1 MGGAAPAPAASDE
14 VSSDDPS
21 RPGSGSGSRA
31 ARRPNRPAWGS
42 GGRRALLAALIVGG
56 ALRLLWVIWATRSP
70 VFPTDPSEYLR
81 IALEL
86 SEGRSPTF
94 GGVGGPSAYWSPGYP
109 FVLAPFVWFADRTGL
124 LSPAFAAS
132 LVNVVAGTLTIWLT
146 ALLAE
151 RWIGVRAKLPAAWL
165 VALAPS
171 LIYYTS
177 TAHTETAFT
186 PVLLGA
192 YVLTG
197 SRTQDVPNRHWL
209 LIGLLVGL
217 GVLFRAP
224 GIIGLAAPLLALRVR
239 RGSWRAAWRDAARAT
254 GLVLVGAAVLL
265 VPWTI
270 RNGVQVGIWSP
281 GSTSNASAL
290 CFGHNDDISASWTK
304 SLANRNLQVE
314 CFQGSPYDRPSA
326 YPANGQEV
334 PEGVGEVPVDE
345 VRWYQDRVGDA
356 VEWAVSHP
364 VQEVKLTAAKVWET
378 WSDEGRVVEAARNY
392 QSATWAGGWM
402 RPLGTL
408 ANLWLWGV
416 GALALAGLA
425 VVPACRRALP
435 IWVPI
440 VLFTLAIVA
449 ALAQPHYRFP
459 VMPLVAVLAAG
470 FLARRHLDEPGPG
483 DDADRVPGATQT
495 TTTSGARS

>member
-1 MGGAAPAPAASDE
+1 MAGPAGAPPAAE
-14 VSSDDPS
+14 APSSEGGV
-21 RPGSGSGSRA
+21 RRA
-31 ARRPNRPAWGS
+31 A
-42 GGRRALLAALIVGG
+42 GRRAVLLAVVVGG
-56 ALRLLWVIWATRSP
+56 LIRLAWVIWATRSP

-132 LVNVVAGTLTIWLT
+132 LVNVAAGMLTIWLT

-151 RWIGVRAKLPAAWL
+151 RWIGSPAKVTAAWL
-165 VALAPS
+165 VALCPS
-171 LIYYTS
+171 LVYYTS

-192 YVLTG
+192 YVLSG
-197 SRTQDVPNRHWL
+197 SRTRDVPTRNWV

-224 GIIGLAAPLLALRVR
+224 GIIGLAAPILALRVR
-239 RGSWRAAWRDAARAT
+239 RGSWRASWREGARAT

-290 CFGHNDDISASWTK
+290 CFGHNDDISANWTK
-304 SLANRNLQVE
+304 SLANRNLQLE
-314 CFQGSPYDRPSA
+314 CFQGSPYDQPEA
-326 YPANGQEV
+326 YPANGQEI
-334 PEGVGEVPVDE
+334 PEGVGEVPADE
-345 VRWYQDRVGDA
+345 VRWYQDRVSDA
-356 VEWAVSHP
+356 VEWALANP
-364 VQEVKLTAAKVWET
+364 TQEVRLTVAKVWET

-392 QSATWAGGWM
+392 QSATWAGSWM
-402 RPLGTL
+402 RPLGAL
-408 ANLWLWGV
+408 ANLWLWTV
-416 GALALAGLA
+416 GALAIAGL
-425 VVPACRRALP
+425 VLVRRCRRALP

-440 VLFTLAIVA
+440 GLFTLAIVA

-470 FLARRHLDEPGPG
+470 FLARRHLDDTAPD
-483 DDADRVPGATQT
+483 DDADRAAGAATPST
-495 TTTSGARS
+495 TAGARS

>member
-1 MGGAAPAPAASDE
+1 MGGPPAAPLASEEVAAGDRERPGGGAPAG
-14 VSSDDPS
+14 VVRPRS
-21 RPGSGSGSRA
+21 RQVPET
-31 ARRPNRPAWGS
+31 
-42 GGRRALLAALIVGG
+42 GGRRAVLAAVVVGG
-56 ALRLLWVIWATRSP
+56 VLRLLWVVWATRSP
-70 VFPTDPSEYLR
+70 AFPTDPSEYLR

-132 LVNVVAGTLTIWLT
+132 LVNVAAGTLTIWLT

-151 RWIGVRAKLPAAWL
+151 RWIGVRAKMPAAWL

-171 LIYYTS
+171 LVYYTS

-192 YVLTG
+192 YVLAG
-197 SRTQDVPNRHWL
+197 SRNRDVPARNWV

-224 GIIGLAAPLLALRVR
+224 GIIGLAAPVLALRVR
-239 RGSWRAAWRDAARAT
+239 RGSWGAAWRDAARAT

-265 VPWTI
+265 VPWAI

-290 CFGHNDDISASWTK
+290 CFGHNDDISANWTE
-304 SLANRNLQVE
+304 SLANRNLQLE

-326 YPANGQEV
+326 YPANGQEI

-345 VRWYQDRVGDA
+345 VGWYQDRVGDA
-356 VEWAVSHP
+356 VDWAFAHP

-402 RPLGTL
+402 KPLGAL
-408 ANLWLWGV
+408 ANLWLWVV
-416 GALALAGLA
+416 GALAVAGLA
-425 VVPACRRALP
+425 LVPACRRALP

-440 VLFTLAIVA
+440 VLFTMAIVA
-449 ALAQPHYRFP
+449 AVAQPHYRFP

-470 FLARRHLDEPGPG
+470 FLARRHLDDGADASTGPTA
-483 DDADRVPGATQT
+483 DDPITQT
-495 TTTSGARS
+495 AGANP